1 MNNNNKHISR
11 DGDDFS
17 CDNELYF
24 LFSFTDEFKN
34 SQKTDKNLDLKG
46 QLFWS
51 GYWGESEHIF
61 LVSFKVLLCTFVYQN
76 QTFV

>member
-51 GYWGESEHIF
+51 GY
-61 LVSFKVLLCTFVYQN
+61 
-76 QTFV
+76 